1 MAQVLKEE
9 VAERI
14 ADAALAVFA
23 ERGYAAATMAMI
35 ASRAGLSTGNL
46 YRYHAGKDA
55 LFEAVV
61 PPSFV
66 ARLRALLRRRVASLA
81 GVQDVAS
88 LSPGSPFERA
98 SEELFAFTIEHRLRV
113 VVALGR
119 ADGSAYAGLAR
130 EIVELLRDLAV
141 DHFRAL
147 RPGTLAS
154 AALRFDLELVYENL
168 VRSSVE
174 ILARFE
180 DGARI
185 RRAVTGLSAYH
196 LAGLARLFETF
207 GAERGAGAEK

>member
-1 MAQVLKEE
+1 MAQVLKQE

-35 ASRAGLSTGNL
+35 AERAGLSTGNL
-46 YRYHAGKDA
+46 YRYHAGKEA
-55 LFEAVV
+55 LLEAVV
-61 PPSFV
+61 PASFV
-66 ARLRALLRRRVASLA
+66 ARLRTLLRRRVGSLA
-81 GVQDVAS
+81 GVRDVAA
-88 LSPGSPFERA
+88 LAPGSPFERA

-119 ADGSAYAGLAR
+119 ADGSPYAGVADEL
-130 EIVELLRDLAV
+130 VDLLRGLAI
-141 DHFRAL
+141 DHFEAL
-147 RPGTLAS
+147 RPGLRAS
-154 AALRFDLELVYENL
+154 AALRFDLDLIYQNL

-196 LAGLARLFETF
+196 LAGLARLFDTF
-207 GAERGAGAEK
+207 AEAGAPLGRE